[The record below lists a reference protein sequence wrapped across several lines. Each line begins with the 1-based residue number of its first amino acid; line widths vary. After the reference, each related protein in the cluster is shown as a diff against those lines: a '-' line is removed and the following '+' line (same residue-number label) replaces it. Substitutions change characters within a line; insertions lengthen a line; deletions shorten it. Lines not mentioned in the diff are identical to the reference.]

1 MTVRAFSICSFLV
14 CCFGA
19 AALGGTCYAP
29 PSISTDC
36 MAPFDPFS
44 DYSKADTD
52 GPYVFYRGKQM
63 IVKSIV
69 KKDSVV
75 AVEVEKYAQNTPVVL
90 SCSVA
95 ETGDVFSFPLKPV
108 LHVEDAEYAMPEQ
121 MLVVSDIEGNFTAFK
136 TLLLTGKVIDSEF
149 KWTFGKGHLVL
160 LGDFVDRGLSVTE
173 CLWLIYKLE
182 AEAEAAGG
190 KVHFIL
196 GNHEV
201 LNMAGNAQ
209 YVRKKYME
217 NAALMRESFDRLF
230 DTHSELGRWMRTKNA
245 VEKIG
250 DYAFC
255 HGGISP
261 QLVSTGFT
269 MQDINRISRQYL
281 GIPFESLTNEAALS
295 IFDVKTGIFW
305 YREIAKGLATQAE
318 VTAAL
323 SYIGAQ
329 KIVLG
334 HTLQPEISA
343 YYSGRVICVDLYH
356 EENLRQ
362 GILKTLYIQ
371 HDACYT
377 LDSKGELSSIFSM
390 VVKGDR

>member
-1 MTVRAFSICSFLV
+1 MTVRTFSICSFLV

-19 AALGGTCYAP
+19 AAFGGTCYAP
-29 PSISTDC
+29 LSVSTDC

-95 ETGDVFSFPLKPV
+95 ETGDVFSFPLKSA
-108 LHVEDAEYAMPEQ
+108 LRVEDAEYAMPEQ
-121 MLVVSDIEGNFTAFK
+121 MLVISDIEGNFTAFK

-196 GNHEV
+196 GNHEI

-217 NAALMRESFDRLF
+217 NAALMRESFDRMF
-230 DTHSELGRWMRTKNA
+230 DAHSELGRWMRTKNA

-250 DYAFC
+250 EYAFC

-261 QLVSTGFT
+261 QLVRTGFT
-269 MQDINRISRQYL
+269 MQEINRISRQYL
-281 GIPFESLTNEAALS
+281 GVPFESLTNEAALS
-295 IFDVKTGIFW
+295 VFDIKSGIFW

-362 GILKTLYIQ
+362 GILKTLYI
-371 HDACYT
+371 HNDACYT
-377 LDSKGELSSIFSM
+377 LDSKGDLSSIFSM